1 MVSESADARR
11 CRSDG
16 QSKAPPPPPFAA
28 EVESDR
34 IPELLGEIERLRAVL
49 WARLTRRYRA
59 WKSDASQKTAIT
71 SASLIGY
78 IGAKSPW
85 NAFGHS

>member
-1 MVSESADARR
+1 MAL
-11 CRSDG
+11 
-16 QSKAPPPPPFAA
+16 AA

-78 IGAKSPW
+78 VGAKSPW